1 MKKVMKVELRENRSA
16 SATEG
21 SRYLSESW
29 EIKFD
34 SLDDTQKKSTPLEQH
49 MLARL
54 KEALPESFQPQL
66 DFLMYG
72 DLSQGGSVI
81 YGDITV
87 SVAFSKI
94 QSPTLP

>member
-1 MKKVMKVELRENRSA
+1 MKKVMKVELREHRSA

-34 SLDDTQKKSTPLEQH
+34 SLCDPMGKTALEEH